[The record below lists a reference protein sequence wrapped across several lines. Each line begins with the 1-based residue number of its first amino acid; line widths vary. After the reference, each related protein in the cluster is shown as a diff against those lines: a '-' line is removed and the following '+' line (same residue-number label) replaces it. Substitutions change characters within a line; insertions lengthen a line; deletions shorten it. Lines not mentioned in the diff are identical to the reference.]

1 MTGKEY
7 RFLVIGEEVVG
18 ILHREPANV
27 IGNGESTIEELVS
40 EKE

>member
-27 IGNGESTIEELVS
+27 IGNGE
-40 EKE
+40 KYHRRACF